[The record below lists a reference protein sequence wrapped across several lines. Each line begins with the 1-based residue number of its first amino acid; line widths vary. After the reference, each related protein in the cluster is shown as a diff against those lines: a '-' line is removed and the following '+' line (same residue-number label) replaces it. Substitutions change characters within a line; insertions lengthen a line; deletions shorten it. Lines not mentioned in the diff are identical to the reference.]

1 MKRFSVLDRALRSVA
16 VQLRSWVV
24 HERVHVY
31 QCGTDFE
38 NTTLV
43 YSRSQIDS
51 TLSPKEGKWHQPRR
65 RRLQPKRLQ
74 RRRPRRSVLLQRRG
88 PLRRR
93 PRRSVLLRR
102 RPRRS
107 VLLRRRPRRSV
118 LLRRRPRR
126 SVLLRRRP
134 RSVPPRGLPLRSSQF
149 PSGICGSRGASGP
162 PRTPVTL
169 QYHRRVVVEAPGA
182 VGHHGDGAAKSFGFS
197 AV

>member
-43 YSRSQIDS
+43 HSRSQIDS

-74 RRRPRRSVLLQRRG
+74 RRRPRRSVLQRRR
-88 PLRRR
+88 PRRSVQQRRRPRRSVQQRRR
-93 PRRSVLLRR
+93 PRRSVLQRR
-102 RPRRS
+102 R
-107 VLLRRRPRRSV
+107 
-118 LLRRRPRR
+118 
-126 SVLLRRRP
+126 
-134 RSVPPRGLPLRSSQF
+134 LPLGRSKV
-149 PSGICGSRGASGP
+149 PSGICDSRGAYGP
-162 PRTPVTL
+162 PRTPLPVQIVRL
-169 QYHRRVVVEAPGA
+169 VHVEAPGA
-182 VGHHGDGAAKSFGFS
+182 VGNQSDGRTQSLGLASVQRRRVR
-197 AV
+197 AVGKMEVQSGW

>member
-43 YSRSQIDS
+43 HSRSQIDS

-107 VLLRRRPRRSV
+107 VLLRRRPR
-118 LLRRRPRR
+118 
-126 SVLLRRRP
+126 
-134 RSVPPRGLPLRSSQF
+134 SVPPRGLPLRSSQF

-162 PRTPVTL
+162 PRTPLPL
-169 QYHRRVVVEAPGA
+169 QILRLVDVEAPGA

>member
-43 YSRSQIDS
+43 HSRSQIDS

-74 RRRPRRSVLLQRRG
+74 RRRPRRSVLQRRR
-88 PLRRR
+88 PRRSVQQRRR
-93 PRRSVLLRR
+93 PRRSVLQRR
-102 RPRRS
+102 R
-107 VLLRRRPRRSV
+107 
-118 LLRRRPRR
+118 
-126 SVLLRRRP
+126 
-134 RSVPPRGLPLRSSQF
+134 LPLGRSKV
-149 PSGICGSRGASGP
+149 PSGICDSRGAYGP
-162 PRTPVTL
+162 PRTPLPVQIVRL
-169 QYHRRVVVEAPGA
+169 VHVEAPGA
-182 VGHHGDGAAKSFGFS
+182 VGNQSDGRTQSLGLASVQRRRVR
-197 AV
+197 AVGKMEVQSGW